1 MVTPRRTHRH
11 ITVHVRVKWHQLKN
25 IFTGQWGPKT
35 KIWLR
40 AMSTRFQASARLSWS
55 GADAFVPGTAR
66 ERALVT
72 PGLAAG
78 LGGTGR
84 GARSTRWPCVVP
96 GRLRSAAASPLLR
109 SGSSGH
115 SGPTAVGGQRRNPV
129 TLGPSSAG
137 GQEARDCPDTCRAR
151 PRGAAPSY
159 GAAGTARPGSQPSSL
174 LLPSPSPRSRKAG
187 GTCLSPSSPER
198 PAHSWPSDAG
208 REVGP
213 SSAGRSSR
221 EQQPQGRDV
230 CACPPRIEI
239 RGEPL
244 PTGTGADAS
253 HAGHGHPQA
262 HRPPNPPG
270 SALSCSFAPRDPGA
284 AGLARRRSSDGPG
297 SQHLRGRGETGS
309 PAPRPPRAHLSA
321 GPSESPSP
329 CPADPRNPF

>member
-84 GARSTRWPCVVP
+84 GARSMRWPCVVP
-96 GRLRSAAASPLLR
+96 GHLRSAAASPLLR

-159 GAAGTARPGSQPSSL
+159 GAAGTARPGSQPSGDAL
-174 LLPSPSPRSRKAG
+174 L
-187 GTCLSPSSPER
+187 
-198 PAHSWPSDAG
+198 
-208 REVGP
+208 
-213 SSAGRSSR
+213 SAAAVPIPT
-221 EQQPQGRDV
+221 QPQSRRDAPV
-230 CACPPRIEI
+230 PEQPRAASSQPAVR
-239 RGEPL
+239 RG
-244 PTGTGADAS
+244 
-253 HAGHGHPQA
+253 AGSRA
-262 HRPPNPPG
+262 E
-270 SALSCSFAPRDPGA
+270 
-284 AGLARRRSSDGPG
+284 
-297 SQHLRGRGETGS
+297 LRGTEQSRTAATGKGRLCS
-309 PAPRPPRAHLSA
+309 P
-321 GPSESPSP
+321 
-329 CPADPRNPF
+329 PANRNPR

>member
-96 GRLRSAAASPLLR
+96 GHLRSAAASPLLR

-159 GAAGTARPGSQPSSL
+159 GAAGTARPGSQPSGDAL
-174 LLPSPSPRSRKAG
+174 L
-187 GTCLSPSSPER
+187 
-198 PAHSWPSDAG
+198 
-208 REVGP
+208 
-213 SSAGRSSR
+213 SAAAVPIPT
-221 EQQPQGRDV
+221 QPQSRRDAPV
-230 CACPPRIEI
+230 PEQPRAASSQPAVR
-239 RGEPL
+239 RG
-244 PTGTGADAS
+244 
-253 HAGHGHPQA
+253 AGSRA
-262 HRPPNPPG
+262 E
-270 SALSCSFAPRDPGA
+270 
-284 AGLARRRSSDGPG
+284 
-297 SQHLRGRGETGS
+297 LRGTEPSRTAATGKGRLCS
-309 PAPRPPRAHLSA
+309 P
-321 GPSESPSP
+321 
-329 CPADPRNPF
+329 PANRNPR

>member
-72 PGLAAG
+72 LGLAAG

-84 GARSTRWPCVVP
+84 GARSLRWPCVVP

-159 GAAGTARPGSQPSSL
+159 GAAGQPALRRRPPL
-174 LLPSPSPRSRKAG
+174 
-187 GTCLSPSSPER
+187 CCCR
-198 PAHSWPSDAG
+198 PHPHAAAKQAG
-208 REVGP
+208 RACPRAAP
-213 SSAGRSSR
+213 SGQLTAGRQTRGGKS
-221 EQQPQGRDV
+221 GR
-230 CACPPRIEI
+230 
-239 RGEPL
+239 
-244 PTGTGADAS
+244 
-253 HAGHGHPQA
+253 
-262 HRPPNPPG
+262 
-270 SALSCSFAPRDPGA
+270 APRDGA
-284 AGLARRRSSDGPG
+284 VANSSHREGT
-297 SQHLRGRGETGS
+297 SVL
-309 PAPRPPRAHLSA
+309 APRESKSA
-321 GPSESPSP
+321 VSRYPWEPVLMPATQAVGTLRHTGPQTH
-329 CPADPRNPF
+329 PARP